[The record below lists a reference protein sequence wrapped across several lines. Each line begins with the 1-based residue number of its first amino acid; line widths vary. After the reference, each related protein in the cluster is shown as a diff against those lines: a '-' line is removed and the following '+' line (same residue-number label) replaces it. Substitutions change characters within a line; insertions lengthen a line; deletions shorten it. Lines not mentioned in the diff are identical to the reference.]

1 MFSEKLRETRKLKK
15 LTQSQLASLLNISVT
30 TYGDYE
36 RGRTEP
42 DLKCLRKMAKLLDV
56 SVDYLL
62 EVERNTDIEYV
73 KVKKEKMDQLL
84 NLVLDITKKWW
95 S

>member
-42 DLKCLRKMAKLLDV
+42 DLERLKKLAKILDV
-56 SVDYLL
+56 SIDYLL
-62 EVERNTDIEYV
+62 EVERNTDVEYV

-84 NLVLDITKKWW
+84 NLVLDITKKWC

>member
-84 NLVLDITKKWW
+84 NLVLDITKK
-95 S
+95 

>member
-42 DLKCLRKMAKLLDV
+42 DLERLKKLAKILDV
-56 SVDYLL
+56 SIDYLL
-62 EVERNTDIEYV
+62 EVERNTDVDYV

-84 NLVLDITKKWW
+84 SVVLDIKKK
-95 S
+95 

>member
-1 MFSEKLRETRKLKK
+1 MFNEVLKETRKLRGF
-15 LTQSQLASLLNISVT
+15 TQLQLAGLLNISVT

-42 DLKCLRKMAKLLDV
+42 DLKCLRKMAKILDV

-84 NLVLDITKKWW
+84 NLVLDITKKWC

>member
-1 MFSEKLRETRKLKK
+1 MGKILGDI
-15 LTQSQLASLLNISVT
+15 SQLAGLLNISVT

-42 DLKCLRKMAKLLDV
+42 DLKCLRKIAKILDV
-56 SVDYLL
+56 SIDYLL

-84 NLVLDITKKWW
+84 NLVLDITKK
-95 S
+95 

>member
-84 NLVLDITKKWW
+84 NLVLDITKKWC

>member
-30 TYGDYE
+30 TYCDYE

-42 DLKCLRKMAKLLDV
+42 DLERLKKLAKILDV
-56 SVDYLL
+56 SIDYLL
-62 EVERNTDIEYV
+62 EVERNTDVDYV

-84 NLVLDITKKWW
+84 SVVLDITKK
-95 S
+95 

>member
-42 DLKCLRKMAKLLDV
+42 DLERLKKLAKILDV
-56 SVDYLL
+56 SIDYLL
-62 EVERNTDIEYV
+62 EVERNTDVDYV

-84 NLVLDITKKWW
+84 SVVLDITKK
-95 S
+95 

>member
-1 MFSEKLRETRKLKK
+1 MLK
-15 LTQSQLASLLNISVT
+15 
-30 TYGDYE
+30 
-36 RGRTEP
+36 
-42 DLKCLRKMAKLLDV
+42 KMAKILDV

-84 NLVLDITKKWW
+84 NLVLDITKK
-95 S
+95 

>member
-1 MFSEKLRETRKLKK
+1 MFSEKLRETRKLKI

-42 DLKCLRKMAKLLDV
+42 DLECLRKMAKILDV

-84 NLVLDITKKWW
+84 NLVLDITKK
-95 S
+95 